1 MEKYFIEDVELFTPS
16 EVVAERR
23 ASKYI
28 GDYEGL
34 TIGHIINWIDLSQF
48 KKRKKGK

>member
-16 EVVAERR
+16 TVVAERR

-34 TIGHIINWIDLSQF
+34 TTGHIVKWIDLSQF
-48 KKRKKGK
+48 EKKKGK